1 MIELPD
7 VQFLHRLANAADN
20 ETLPRFR
27 QPLPV
32 DNKANPDRD
41 FDPVTD
47 ADRSAELVLR
57 ELITREYPDH
67 AILGEELGATGGG
80 ALQWV
85 LDPID
90 GTRPFICGI
99 PVWGTLI
106 GLTVEGCAKLGMMS
120 QPFTGERFWAD
131 AHGAWQRGPRGTA
144 RLSVSQVTDLSEAIL
159 HTTSPDSYRG
169 ELRGAFDTLRGKVR
183 MTRYGGECYAF
194 AMLAA
199 GLIDL
204 CLEPSLQP
212 YDIIPIIPIVE
223 KAGGR
228 VTCLDGSRAE
238 KGGSVLLSATAELH
252 ERALEILNTGGSG
265 RRV

>member
-1 MIELPD
+1 MSPLPD
-7 VQFLHRLANAADN
+7 VQFLHRLADAADA

-27 QPLPV
+27 QLLSI
-32 DNKANPDRD
+32 DNKAGPERG

-47 ADRSAELVLR
+47 ADRRAELALR
-57 ELITREYPDH
+57 ELIGREYPGH
-67 AILGEELGATGGG
+67 AILGEELGATGEG

-85 LDPID
+85 LDPVD

-106 GLTVEGCAKLGMMS
+106 GFTIGGRAELGMMS

-131 AHGAWQRGPRGTA
+131 TQGAWQRGPRGTA
-144 RLSVSQVTDLSEAIL
+144 RLAVSDVTDLSHAIL
-159 HTTSPDSYRG
+159 HTTSPESYRG
-169 ELRGAFDTLRGKVR
+169 ELRGGFDRLRGKVR
-183 MTRYGGECYAF
+183 MTRYGAECYAV

-199 GLIDL
+199 GCIDV
-204 CLEPSLQP
+204 CLEPSLQA
-212 YDIIPIIPIVE
+212 YDIVALIPIIE

-238 KGGSVLLSATAELH
+238 KGGAVLMSATAELH
-252 ERALEILNTGGSG
+252 EKALETLRPTEGGS
-265 RRV
+265 

>member
-1 MIELPD
+1 VSTLPD
-7 VQFLHRLANAADN
+7 VRFLHRLADAADH

-27 QPLPV
+27 QLLSI
-32 DNKANPDRD
+32 DNKAGPGRG

-47 ADRSAELVLR
+47 ADRQAELVLR
-57 ELITREYPDH
+57 ELIGREYPGH
-67 AILGEELGATGGG
+67 AILGEELGATGEGT
-80 ALQWV
+80 LQWV
-85 LDPID
+85 LDPVD

-106 GLTVEGCAKLGMMS
+106 GFTVDGRAELGMMS

-144 RLSVSQVTDLSEAIL
+144 RLAVSGVTELAQAIL
-159 HTTSPDSYRG
+159 HTTSPESYRG

-183 MTRYGGECYAF
+183 MTRYGAECYAV

-199 GLIDL
+199 GSIDV
-204 CLEPSLQP
+204 CLEPSLQA
-212 YDIIPIIPIVE
+212 YDIVALIPIIE
-223 KAGGR
+223 KAGGK

-238 KGGSVLLSATAELH
+238 KGGAVVMSATAQLH
-252 ERALEILNTGGSG
+252 ERVLETLHTGAGG
-265 RRV
+265 L